1 MLRNQV
7 IDPESPERKG
17 VNPNLTMK
25 VSPPEYEDPWYA
37 ASNDNSPRND
47 AGVMSGVGG
56 MTNNGAYGGN
66 SSSFGSGS
74 FAGYGNDS
82 YGNMGGYDDYE
93 NEPPLLEELGVNFDH
108 VFSKTKAV
116 VIPTSRL
123 SESILEDADLAG
135 PLFYCLALGM
145 CLLMSG
151 KVHFGYIYGFS
162 VFGCFSMNAIIN
174 LLHAQGLDFWRTCSV
189 LGYSLIPVI
198 GLASLSILV
207 DLRGTLGFILS
218 FIAIFWSTF
227 SSTRIFDAKL
237 HLTEQY
243 WLVAYPAM
251 LLYSCFVL
259 ITIF

>member
-1 MLRNQV
+1 M

-17 VNPNLTMK
+17 INPNLGVK
-25 VSPPEYEDPWYA
+25 VAPPTEYEDPWYA
-37 ASNDNSPRND
+37 ASNENSPRND
-47 AGVMSGVGG
+47 PGVTGSF
-56 MTNNGAYGGN
+56 GN
-66 SSSFGSGS
+66 SSSYGMGSMG
-74 FAGYGNDS
+74 GYSNDTYDS
-82 YGNMGGYDDYE
+82 IGGYDDYE

-108 VFSKTKAV
+108 VFNKTKAV
-116 VIPTSRL
+116 VIPTSKL
-123 SESILEDADLAG
+123 NESILEDADLAG

-162 VFGCFSMNAIIN
+162 VFGCFSMYAVIN

-198 GLASLSILV
+198 GLAALSILI

-218 FIAIFWSTF
+218 FIVIFWSTL
-227 SSTRIFDAKL
+227 SSTRIFHAKL

-243 WLVAYPAM
+243 WLVAYPSM